1 MPLRRTRCPLITIF
15 FLSFFLSLEMLLTC
29 SVMATLTFEI
39 FVIGMVGRAA
49 RVLDSSKIIGL
60 CLLPPPNFTV
70 QCPMNQNA
78 EEIGLPAF
86 GRDTFVLG
94 RCTEAHKR
102 GPKYVPETAAGPTFG
117 IIYGP
122 SGPFASRISDLNI
135 SDRSVLFSLSLSPLL
150 SLCGAQA

>member
-1 MPLRRTRCPLITIF
+1 MFIVQDHNCEGSNSKRSRMPLRRTRCPLITIF

-102 GPKYVPETAAGPTFG
+102 GPKYVPETAAGPTFC
-117 IIYGP
+117 IIVWAFRPIREPY
-122 SGPFASRISDLNI
+122 L
-135 SDRSVLFSLSLSPLL
+135 RSEHL
-150 SLCGAQA
+150 